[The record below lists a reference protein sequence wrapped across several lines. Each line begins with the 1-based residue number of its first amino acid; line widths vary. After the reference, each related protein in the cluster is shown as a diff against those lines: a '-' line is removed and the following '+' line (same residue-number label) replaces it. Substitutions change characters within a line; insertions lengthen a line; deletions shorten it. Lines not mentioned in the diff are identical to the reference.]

1 MAADSS
7 RAVPNNVSLRLPL
20 HPSLILPTTT
30 SLHVLP
36 YAAAETVPSSE
47 QDNRSEDLL
56 RTLIEVERILDDND
70 DYTGN
75 PDGTFDLINCNVHRN
90 SRNTDLFMNIGKQ

>member
-7 RAVPNNVSLRLPL
+7 RAVSNNVSIRLPL

-36 YAAAETVPSSE
+36 YAATDTVRSSE

-56 RTLIEVERILDDND
+56 RTLIEVERILDDD
-70 DYTGN
+70 DYSGN
-75 PDGTFDLINCNVHRN
+75 RDGTFDLTNCNEHRN
-90 SRNTDLFMNIGKQ
+90 SRNNDLFMNIGKQ